1 MKYFIVTIFIVF
13 CYVNISFS
21 ETCGRIVNVSDNIS
35 CEFENN
41 CSEYMTFYFKEKL
54 SKDFID
60 ILKYENNYIVHIVI
74 INKFSIE
81 IQINKFYDKDVIKDF
96 INNSYNKS
104 KIIK

>member
-1 MKYFIVTIFIVF
+1 MKYFSLVVFIIFLT
-13 CYVNISFS
+13 YNISFS
-21 ETCGRIVNVSDNIS
+21 ETCERIVKVSDNIS

-54 SKDFID
+54 NKDFID
-60 ILKYENNYIVHIVI
+60 ILKCENNYIVHIVV

-96 INNSYNKS
+96 ISNSYNKS